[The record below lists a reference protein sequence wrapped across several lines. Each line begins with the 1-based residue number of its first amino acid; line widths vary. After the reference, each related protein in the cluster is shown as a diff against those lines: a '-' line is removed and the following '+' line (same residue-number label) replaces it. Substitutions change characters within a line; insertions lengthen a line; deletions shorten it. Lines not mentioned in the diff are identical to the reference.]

1 MECWC
6 SAYEIIKLKGY
17 TSWAIGIMVSTLC
30 NAILKN
36 QHLIYALS
44 TLAKVSCSSYTQC
57 LFLITV
63 VVVVNVKVFPYSLPS
78 FRPGADPSV
87 QAVSPQVT
95 LSHPPGGGCH
105 YFPPGLRLPSHPRRH
120 SPFAGTKLYC
130 LPTEAHACE
139 QLAQGCYWKRTGRD
153 SNPRPFDS

>member
-1 MECWC
+1 VISNIVLECWY

-44 TLAKVSCSSYTQC
+44 TLAKVRCSSYSMS
-57 LFLITV
+57 FV
-63 VVVVNVKVFPYSLPS
+63 VCHCSKSKVLSYSLPS
-78 FRPGADPSV
+78 VGPGADPGV

-95 LSHPPGGGCH
+95 LSHPPGCRMPLLSARPAVT
-105 YFPPGLRLPSHPRRH
+105 FPAEEHHRLP
-120 SPFAGTKLYC
+120 AGTLIILLGYRGTC
-130 LPTEAHACE
+130 V
-139 QLAQGCYWKRTGRD
+139 
-153 SNPRPFDS
+153 